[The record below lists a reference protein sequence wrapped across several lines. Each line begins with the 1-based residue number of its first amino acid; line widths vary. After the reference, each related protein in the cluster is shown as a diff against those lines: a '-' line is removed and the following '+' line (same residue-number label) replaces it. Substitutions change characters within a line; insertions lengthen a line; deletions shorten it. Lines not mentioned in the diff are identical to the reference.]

1 MGLDMYLK
9 TIPKVEGYD
18 FKGLITLDNE
28 LLEDVSILPEVVQP
42 YAKRMTHMKEWYELS
57 QQVSYWRKAN
67 QIHNWFVENVQNG
80 VDDCEP
86 YEVTEEDL
94 VDLVDTIESVLKE
107 TMRTGV
113 SSAAERLPITE
124 GFFFGNSD
132 YDEYYFE
139 QLLSTQETIN
149 KVLNTVNFDEEYV
162 YYRSSW

>member
-1 MGLDMYLK
+1 MYLK
-9 TIPKVEGYD
+9 TMPKIEGYE
-18 FKGLITLDNE
+18 FEELIKLDNE
-28 LLEDVSILPEVVQP
+28 LMEDRDVLPEDVKP
-42 YAKRMTHMKEWYELS
+42 YAHRMITLTEWFSLS
-57 QQVSYWRKAN
+57 IEVGYWRKAN

-80 VDDCEP
+80 VDDCEA

-113 SSAAERLPITE
+113 SSAAERLPVTK
-124 GFFFGNSD
+124 GFFFGNTD
-132 YDEYYFE
+132 YDKYYFE

-149 KVLNTVNFDEEYV
+149 KVLDTVNFDEEYV